1 MLLYTDLTGEVHIE
15 AYHELLSK
23 PYVRSIQARSLRN
36 PPADLIENSTAF
48 VDELRTIKHR

>member
-1 MLLYTDLTGEVHIE
+1 MLVYADLTGEVHIE

-23 PYVRSIQARSLRN
+23 PYVRSIHARSLRN

-48 VDELRTIKHR
+48 VDELRTIKQR